1 MDKLKLTELVNSG
14 MTQREISE
22 KMNCSQT
29 NVKYWMEKYELK
41 SKNHQIGQ
49 KEFYSTDRY
58 KEKQKNNSNW
68 NYDEIQKSY
77 DSGLSWREINKI
89 HKISIGTIFSKISLG
104 LLKSR
109 NLLEATRLNKKRKPY
124 KHTEESK
131 KKISNAR
138 KKWLSENPDKHP
150 WQNKSFVHSSIPCEK
165 FKSFLK
171 EQGID
176 FIDEYMPLIHI
187 GRFFRID
194 IAFPDKK
201 IAIEVNG
208 NQHYESN
215 GELKPYY
222 KNRQSLLEEHGW
234 IVYQVHHTCCFNS
247 DKLSEFME
255 MIKNSENKIE
265 FDYFNYV
272 PREKK
277 KTFCVDCGT
286 IISKNNKR
294 CADCRKCKKDIKK
307 FCNSCGVENNS
318 KIDFCLK
325 CKSNQS
331 EKHSCVCGNCK
342 NPKAKLC
349 PSCFSFKN
357 RKVER
362 PSKEELEKLIWEM
375 SFTKIGQEYGV
386 SDNAVRKWCKNYGIT
401 NIPSLSYRTKKYF
414 ESIK

>member
-1 MDKLKLTELVNSG
+1 MDELKLTELVDAG

-22 KMNCSQT
+22 QMNCSQT
-29 NVKYWMEKYELK
+29 NVKYWMVKYGLK
-41 SKNHQIGQ
+41 SKNPQIGQ
-49 KEFYSTDRY
+49 KDFYSSDRY

-68 NYDEIQKSY
+68 NYVEIQKSY
-77 DSGLSWREINKI
+77 DSGLSWREVSKI
-89 HKISIGTIFSKISLG
+89 HKISIGTIFSKASEG

-109 NLLEATRLNKKRKPY
+109 NLSEAAKLKKKPY

-131 KKISNAR
+131 KKISDAM
-138 KKWLSENPDKHP
+138 KKWLAENPDKHP

-176 FIDEYMPLIHI
+176 FIDEFMPLIHI

-215 GELKPYY
+215 GELKSYY

-255 MIKNSENKIE
+255 LIKNSEKKIE

-277 KTFCVDCGT
+277 KTFCVDCG
-286 IISKNNKR
+286 IIILKNNKR
-294 CADCRKCKKDIKK
+294 CVDCRKCKKDIKK
-307 FCNSCGVENNS
+307 FCNSCGIKNDS
-318 KIDFCLK
+318 KIDFCIK

-331 EKHSCVCGNCK
+331 EKCVCKCGNCK
-342 NPKAKLC
+342 NQKAKLC

-362 PSKEELEKLIWEM
+362 PCKEELEKMIWDK
-375 SFTKIGQEYGV
+375 SFRQLSKELGV
-386 SDNAVRKWCKNYGIT
+386 SDNSIRKWCKNYNIT
-401 NIPSLSYRTKKYF
+401 DIPNNSYRQKQFHSKK
-414 ESIK
+414 

>member
-1 MDKLKLTELVNSG
+1 MDKLKLIELVDSG
-14 MTQREISE
+14 MTQREIS
-22 KMNCSQT
+22 KQMNCSQT
-29 NVKYWMEKYELK
+29 NVKYWMKKYELK
-41 SKNHQIGQ
+41 SKNFQIG
-49 KEFYSTDRY
+49 ENNFYASDRY
-58 KEKQKNNSNW
+58 KNIQKNNLNL
-68 NYDEIQKSY
+68 NYEEIQKSY
-77 DSGLSWREINKI
+77 NSGLSWREVSDI
-89 HKISIGTIFSKISLG
+89 HNISVATIFLKVKEG
-104 LLKSR
+104 FLKSR
-109 NLLEATRLNKKRKPY
+109 NLSEAAKIKRKNKQY

-131 KKISNAR
+131 KKISEAR

-215 GELKPYY
+215 GELKLYY
-222 KNRQSLLEEHGW
+222 KNRQYLLEEHGW

-247 DKLSEFME
+247 HKLSEFME
-255 MIKNSENKIE
+255 LIKNSENKIE

-272 PREKK
+272 PRKKK
-277 KTFCVDCGT
+277 KTFCVDCGI

-362 PSKEELEKLIWEM
+362 PSKEELEKLIWEKP
-375 SFTKIGQEYGV
+375 FTELKKQFGI
-386 SDNAVRKWCKNYGIT
+386 SDNAIRKWCKNYGIT
-401 NIPSLSYRTKKYF
+401 QFPNNYYRQKQFHSKK
-414 ESIK
+414 